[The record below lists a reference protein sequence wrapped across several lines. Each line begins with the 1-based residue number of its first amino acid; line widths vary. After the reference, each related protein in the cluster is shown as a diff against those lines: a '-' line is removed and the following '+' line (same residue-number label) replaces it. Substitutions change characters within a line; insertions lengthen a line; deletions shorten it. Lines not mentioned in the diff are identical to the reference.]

1 MIKINLIF
9 DRKAIEREKTKQQLL
24 LGVLLIFITIG
35 ISGFL
40 WYSQNKNIEDI
51 NKNISDS
58 KEKLEKLKSIIN
70 KINDKEKKKKRLEEI
85 VKVIVELKNTQKG
98 PARILDNINTILS
111 SEIWLISLSEGNGQ
125 MKIDGF
131 SFSNPSI
138 AMFMENI
145 KASRYFSEAELLE
158 IQQTI
163 IEGEKVKKF
172 TLNITLNLS
181 PEEKVLRNKPIN
193 GKSASSVGAAGGG
206 ELSGVEAREGKTGL
220 NVVTEEMAERL
231 KGEVEQKK
239 VKVEEKVQKMKEG
252 R

>member
-9 DRKAIEREKTKQQLL
+9 DRKAVEREKTKQQLL
-24 LGVLLIFITIG
+24 LGVILIFITIG

-40 WYSQNKNIEDI
+40 WYSQNKNIENI

-58 KEKLEKLKSIIN
+58 KEKLEKLKSIID

-85 VKVIVELKNTQKG
+85 VKAIGELKNTQKG
-98 PARILDNINTILS
+98 PARILDNINIILP
-111 SEIWLISLSEGNGQ
+111 SEIWLISLSEGSGQ
-125 MKIDGF
+125 IKMDGF

-138 AMFMENI
+138 ATFMENI
-145 KASRYFSEAELLE
+145 KASRYFSDAELLE
-158 IQQTI
+158 IQQTT

-181 PEEKVLRNKPIN
+181 PEEKVQQM
-193 GKSASSVGAAGGG
+193 
-206 ELSGVEAREGKTGL
+206 E
-220 NVVTEEMAERL
+220 
-231 KGEVEQKK
+231 
-239 VKVEEKVQKMKEG
+239 EG